1 MNAFSIIKNNQGSAL
16 VVALLMLVVL
26 TLIGISATTTTTFEL
41 QISGNDK
48 LYKTSFYAADSATEM
63 TGELLEQNIESRD
76 WVNPQIEGSV
86 AVWRRANHS
95 GGIVTFADGNLFMNR
110 EGDIIK
116 DENGDVVNPPEP
128 VPNAP
133 ANNNY
138 DAIFPLSAVDTS
150 GDPWLLDTS
159 APHTNIKVA
168 GNTTLSTGSAVQLIA
183 GYEGKGKGAAGGG
196 AWITYDIRAERR
208 NVRDTAVMVRLGWRH
223 VL

>member
-26 TLIGISATTTTTFEL
+26 TLLGIAATSTSTVEL

-48 LYKTSFYAADSATEM
+48 LYKTSFYAADTATEM
-63 TGELLEQNIESRD
+63 TGELLEQNIETRD
-76 WVNPQIEGSV
+76 WVNPQTEGSV
-86 AVWRRANHS
+86 AVWRITKES
-95 GGIVTFADGNLFMNR
+95 GGTIVEFADGNLFMNR
-110 EGDIIK
+110 EDDKIPGYTTQ
-116 DENGDVVNPPEP
+116 DVP
-128 VPNAP
+128 VIPSDS
-133 ANNNY
+133 NY

-150 GDPWLLDTS
+150 GDPWILDTS
-159 APHTNIKVA
+159 APHTNIKVV

-208 NVRDTAVMVRLGWRH
+208 NVRNTAVTVRLGWRH